1 MTGNGC
7 KGMFKE
13 QDQDRFSM
21 NGSSLVL
28 SELHLKELRREEH
41 TESHW
46 QNCDKDSAFI
56 QLENTFV
63 YRDISCFHGRCRRC
77 TIHLIR

>member
-7 KGMFKE
+7 NGAFKK
-13 QDQDRFSM
+13 QAQDRFSM
-21 NGSSLVL
+21 NDSSLVL
-28 SELHLKELRREEH
+28 SELYLKELRREER

-56 QLENTFV
+56 
-63 YRDISCFHGRCRRC
+63 
-77 TIHLIR
+77 